1 MKKGIGGFAVLIA
14 LVVAAF
20 FVSPWPSVWIIRAVF
35 DRGAAEASAK
45 LANLVPDSITTA
57 RHRYDPA
64 DPQAMLDIHRP
75 ATLLAGA
82 PVVVWIH
89 GGGFVSGRR
98 GDITNY
104 AKILAGKGFAVVN
117 IDYTIAPEATYP
129 GPIRQTLRALAFLD
143 REGASLGL
151 PTKRFVLA
159 GDSAGAQIAAQTAA
173 VVTHPAYARL
183 VGVTPEP
190 GAYRIAGALLHCGV
204 YDIADMGRDGGLL
217 GWFVGSAGW
226 AYSGKRDWRD
236 DRQFLTMSLAPHLT
250 KAFPPA
256 FVSAGNADPLG
267 PQSVALARNL
277 AAAGVPVET
286 LFFPPDHQPALGH
299 EYQFDL
305 ATAAGRLALERS
317 VEWLRQLD
325 EAP

>member
-1 MKKGIGGFAVLIA
+1 MKKEIGGFAVLIA

-45 LANLVPDSITTA
+45 LANLVPDSITTT

-226 AYSGKRDWRD
+226 AYSGKRDWRN